1 MTREQAQEQLNGMT
15 LEDCIEMWNEYAT
28 DHYCR
33 YIEMHPMSDEEW
45 WDVLARELGT
55 WNLTQ
60 AMLLAGEHFN
70 TSDKYFFYEEF
81 NGHLISFST
90 SQELLEEVGEDFF
103 VELLMN

>member
-1 MTREQAQEQLNGMT
+1 MERTIEQVRAMSLQELIN
-15 LEDCIEMWNEYAT
+15 LWNENAT

-33 YIEMHPMSDEEW
+33 YVEMHPMSDEEW

-55 WNLTQ
+55 WNLIQ
-60 AMLLAGEHFN
+60 AMHNACEHFN

-81 NGHLISFST
+81 NGYLISFST
-90 SQELLEEVGEDFF
+90 SQELLEEVGEDTF

>member
-1 MTREQAQEQLNGMT
+1 MSLQDLIN
-15 LEDCIEMWNEYAT
+15 LWNESAT

-33 YIEMHPMSDEEW
+33 YVEMHPMSDVEW

-55 WNLTQ
+55 WNLIQ
-60 AMLLAGEHFN
+60 AMHNASEHFN

-81 NGHLISFST
+81 NGYLISFST